1 MGLLRCRRCVEL
13 RAGSRRLALR
23 LPELPVL
30 DERER
35 ERLLGRRMTA
45 EEVAE
50 ARRERRRRLRA
61 CLRRIRRWRPW
72 DGS

>member
-13 RAGSRRLALR
+13 RAGSRRLALW

-30 DERER
+30 DARER
-35 ERLLGRRMTA
+35 ERLFGRPMTA

-50 ARRERRRRLRA
+50 ARLERRRRLRA
-61 CLRRIRRWRPW
+61 WLRGMRRWLPW